1 VFAALREMSGFA
13 MCRFEF
19 IRTHGLKKARADII
33 QPVVQMNSHLQL
45 CLLFSL
51 VFLPVQSAW
60 SDELEHLMQDMA
72 AIKHRIVQYK
82 EEKQMELLDAPLYSE
97 GTLEYLAPD
106 KLVRTVLKPSRVR
119 YTIDSKQVIIE
130 KANKRRI
137 QNLDQL
143 PLVKTFVESF
153 RAILAGDLISLQ
165 KYYEIVFSGNR
176 DQWEISLQPKDKK
189 LAAYVD
195 RLRVSGAGD
204 KILLYVVEDNNGDLT
219 RMQLFSEHA
228 GEAEVAE

>member
-1 VFAALREMSGFA
+1 
-13 MCRFEF
+13 
-19 IRTHGLKKARADII
+19 
-33 QPVVQMNSHLQL
+33 MNSHLQKWL
-45 CLLFSL
+45 YSLLIISFFL
-51 VFLPVQSAW
+51 LPVQVAHA
-60 SDELEHLMQDMA
+60 DELELLMQDMTA
-72 AIKHRIVQYK
+72 VKHRTVQYK

-106 KLVRTVLKPSRVR
+106 KLIRTVLKPSRVR

-130 KANKRRI
+130 KADKSRTR
-137 QNLDQL
+137 NLDQL

-165 KYYEIVFSGNR
+165 KYYEIDFSGNR

-195 RLRVSGAGD
+195 RLKVSGAGD
-204 KILLYVVEDNNGDLT
+204 KIMLYIVEDSNGDLT
-219 RMQLFSEHA
+219 RMQLFSEQA
-228 GEAEVAE
+228 SEGEVAQ

>member
-1 VFAALREMSGFA
+1 MTSGSAIKYLLLVVMFAS
-13 MCRFEF
+13 
-19 IRTHGLKKARADII
+19 
-33 QPVVQMNSHLQL
+33 
-45 CLLFSL
+45 
-51 VFLPVQSAW
+51 LPVQSAW

-176 DQWEISLQPKDKK
+176 DQWEISLQPRDKK
-189 LAAYVD
+189 LAAYVN
-195 RLRVSGAGD
+195 RLMVSGEGD
-204 KILLYVVEDNNGDLT
+204 KILLYVVEDSNGDLT
-219 RMQLFSEHA
+219 RMQLFSEEA
-228 GEAEVAE
+228 GEAGVAE

>member
-1 VFAALREMSGFA
+1 MTSGSAIKYLLLVVMFAS
-13 MCRFEF
+13 
-19 IRTHGLKKARADII
+19 
-33 QPVVQMNSHLQL
+33 
-45 CLLFSL
+45 
-51 VFLPVQSAW
+51 LPVQSAW

-143 PLVKTFVESF
+143 PLVKTFAESF
-153 RAILAGDLISLQ
+153 RAILAGDLSSLQ

-176 DQWEISLQPKDKK
+176 DQWEISLQPRDKK
-189 LAAYVD
+189 LAAYVN
-195 RLRVSGAGD
+195 RLMVSGEGD
-204 KILLYVVEDNNGDLT
+204 KILLYVVEDSNGDLT
-219 RMQLFSEHA
+219 RMQLFSEES
-228 GEAEVAE
+228 GDAEVAE

>member
-1 VFAALREMSGFA
+1 

-19 IRTHGLKKARADII
+19 IRTHRLKKARADII
-33 QPVVQMNSHLQL
+33 QPVVRMNSHLQL

-60 SDELEHLMQDMA
+60 SDELELLMQDMTA
-72 AIKHRIVQYK
+72 VKHRTVQYK
-82 EEKQMELLDAPLYSE
+82 EEKQMELLGAPLFSE

-106 KLVRTVLKPSRVR
+106 KLVRTVIKPSRVR
-119 YTIDSKQVIIE
+119 YIIDRKQVTIE
-130 KANKRRI
+130 KAGKSRTR
-137 QNLDQL
+137 NLDQL
-143 PLVKTFVESF
+143 PLVKSFVESF

-165 KYYEIVFSGNR
+165 KYYEIAFSGNR
-176 DQWEISLQPKDKK
+176 NQWEISLQPKDKK

-204 KILLYVVEDNNGDLT
+204 KIMLYIVEDSNGDLT
-219 RMQLFSEHA
+219 RMQLFSEQA
-228 GEAEVAE
+228 GEGEVAE

>member
-1 VFAALREMSGFA
+1 MTSGSA
-13 MCRFEF
+13 
-19 IRTHGLKKARADII
+19 IKY
-33 QPVVQMNSHLQL
+33 
-45 CLLFSL
+45 LLL
-51 VFLPVQSAW
+51 VFMFAILPVQSAW
-60 SDELEHLMQDMA
+60 PGELELLMQDMTA
-72 AIKHRIVQYK
+72 VRHRTVQYK

-106 KLVRTVLKPSRVR
+106 KLIRTVLKPSRVR

-130 KANKRRI
+130 KADKSRTR
-137 QNLDQL
+137 NLDQL

-165 KYYEIVFSGNR
+165 KYYEIDFSGNR

-195 RLRVSGAGD
+195 RLKVSGAGD
-204 KILLYVVEDNNGDLT
+204 KIMLYIVEDSNGDLT
-219 RMQLFSEHA
+219 RMQLFSEQA
-228 GEAEVAE
+228 SEGEVAQ

>member
-1 VFAALREMSGFA
+1 MPERPPITGSIFMTSGSAIKYLLLVVMFAS
-13 MCRFEF
+13 
-19 IRTHGLKKARADII
+19 
-33 QPVVQMNSHLQL
+33 
-45 CLLFSL
+45 
-51 VFLPVQSAW
+51 LPVQSAW